1 MVIWSFLIL
10 PNTSLILW
18 SFLSKIGPRKMIP
31 PLLVSS
37 FLNVVL
43 VVFMLPIL
51 INVLQVFISG
61 KFISYITIL
70 ILCLND
76 YYFNIFLLVF
86 NLNICFEFIFVEV
99 FFKNTISYFFTFKAT
114 KICKRFFECFH
125 HMDVCLACVEIIHT
139 HQCLTYIFGW
149 LLSSGVK

>member
-18 SFLSKIGPRKMIP
+18 SSPSKIGPRKMIP

-51 INVLQVFISG
+51 INVLLVFISG

-99 FFKNTISYFFTFKAT
+99 FFS
-114 KICKRFFECFH
+114 KIQFH
-125 HMDVCLACVEIIHT
+125 IFSPLKPPKFVSAFSNVFIIWM
-139 HQCLTYIFGW
+139 YVW
-149 LLSSGVK
+149 LVLKSFIRTSA